1 LRDGYF
7 VALARPI
14 RTHSFEKLK
23 SHNGNFAVNDRMGLS
38 LIAEV
43 MGWPNDQAQATE
55 EYAWLRMMSSVKYDG
70 YSFFRAG
77 IRFVETLATWL
88 KQFEHA
94 DRTAAYD
101 FVKKRLVYFSLPEIQ
116 CLVDNFIP
124 EVVTPNL
131 REVVAANLGVKPYEV
146 WKDSKSAEAF
156 YRRLR
161 KVLFVGLSDGSRID
175 LLRRSNFSRI
185 SQEQVVPSIN
195 VDIEKWRDLNENLVK
210 HNGMGPDEKFEDVYL
225 VDDFTASGTTFI
237 RQIDGKW
244 KGKLKKFNDIVVD
257 ARGELGKEFP
267 IADGYT
273 LHIHHYISSHQARRN
288 LNEKLETT
296 ARDWKEKSFGRY
308 SITEGLI
315 LPETLPLSPSGD
327 AVALSLCDKYYD
339 HALFKRLEKH
349 CREADM
355 DTMKLGYAYCALP
368 VVLEHNTPN
377 NSIPLLWAETTG
389 SDGAHAMQPLFFRRD
404 RHGQ

>member
-1 LRDGYF
+1 
-7 VALARPI
+7 
-14 RTHSFEKLK
+14 
-23 SHNGNFAVNDRMGLS
+23 MGLS

-43 MGWPNDQAQATE
+43 MGWPGDQAEATQ
-55 EYAWLRMMSSVKYDG
+55 EYAWLRMMASVKYDG

-77 IRFVETLATWL
+77 VRFIETLATWL
-88 KQFEHA
+88 KQFDPA
-94 DRTAAYD
+94 DRAAAYV
-101 FVKKRLVYFSLPEIQ
+101 FVKSRLVYLSLPEIQ

-131 REVVAANLGVKPYEV
+131 RAVVALDLGVKPYEV
-146 WKDSKSAEAF
+146 WKDRKGAEAF
-156 YRRLR
+156 DRRLR

-175 LLRRSNFSRI
+175 LLRRNNFSRI
-185 SQEQVVPSIN
+185 SQEQVVPMMN
-195 VDIEKWRDLNENLVK
+195 VDLEKWRDLNDNLVK
-210 HNGMGPDEKFEDVYL
+210 HEGMKPDEKFEDVYL

-244 KGKLKKFNDIVVD
+244 RGKLKKFNDIVID
-257 ARGELGKEFP
+257 ARDQLGAEFP
-267 IADGYT
+267 IADGYS
-273 LHIHHYISSHQARRN
+273 LHIHHYVSSHQARKN
-288 LNEKLETT
+288 LDNRLATA
-296 ARDWKEKSFGRY
+296 ARDWPEKSFGTY

-315 LPETLPLSPSGD
+315 LPEKLPLSKPDDD
-327 AVALSLCDKYYD
+327 AALALCDKYYD

-349 CREADM
+349 CREAGM

-377 NSIPLLWAETTG
+377 NSIPLLWAETVG
-389 SDGAHAMQPLFFRRD
+389 SDGAHAMEPLFFRRD

>member
-1 LRDGYF
+1 
-7 VALARPI
+7 
-14 RTHSFEKLK
+14 
-23 SHNGNFAVNDRMGLS
+23 VNDRMGLS

-43 MGWPNDQAQATE
+43 MGWPNDQARATE

-88 KQFEHA
+88 KHFEHA
-94 DRTAAYD
+94 DREAAYD
-101 FVKKRLVYFSLPEIQ
+101 FIKKRLVYVSFAEIQ
-116 CLVDNFIP
+116 CLVENLIP

-131 REVVAANLGVKPYEV
+131 REVVAADLSVKPYEV
-146 WKDSKSAEAF
+146 WKDRKGAEAF
-156 YRRLR
+156 NRRLR
-161 KVLFVGLSDGSRID
+161 KILFVGLSDGSRID

-185 SQEQVVPSIN
+185 SQEQVVPMMN
-195 VDIEKWRDLNENLVK
+195 VDIEKWRDLNDNLVK
-210 HNGMGPDEKFEDVYL
+210 HEGMKLNEKFEDVYL

-237 RQIDGKW
+237 RQVEGKW
-244 KGKLKKFNDIVVD
+244 KGKLKKFNDIVVG
-257 ARGELGKEFP
+257 ARDELGEEFP
-267 IADGYT
+267 IADGYS

-288 LNEKLETT
+288 LDEKLKIA
-296 ARDWKEKSFGRY
+296 ARDWKEKSFGKY

-315 LPETLPLSPSGD
+315 LPETLPLSQPGD
-327 AVALSLCDKYYD
+327 AVVLGLCGRYYD
-339 HALFKRLEKH
+339 HSLFKRLEKH
-349 CREADM
+349 CREAGM

-377 NSIPLLWAETTG
+377 NSIPLLWAETAG
-389 SDGAHAMQPLFFRRD
+389 ADGAHAMQPLFFRRD

>member
-1 LRDGYF
+1 
-7 VALARPI
+7 
-14 RTHSFEKLK
+14 
-23 SHNGNFAVNDRMGLS
+23 MGLS

-43 MGWPNDQAQATE
+43 MGWPGDQAQATR
-55 EYAWLRMMSSVKYDG
+55 EYAWLRLMSSVKYDG

-77 IRFVETLATWL
+77 VRFIETLATWL
-88 KQFEHA
+88 KQFEHS
-94 DRTAAYD
+94 DRAVAYE
-101 FVKKRLVYFSLPEIQ
+101 FVKQRLVYLSLPEIQ

-131 REVVAANLGVKPYEV
+131 REVVAADLGVRPYEV
-146 WKDSKSAEAF
+146 WKDSKGAEAF
-156 YRRLR
+156 NRRLR

-185 SQEQVVPSIN
+185 SQEQAVPMMN
-195 VDIEKWRDLNENLVK
+195 VDIEKWRDLNDNLVK
-210 HNGMGPDEKFEDVYL
+210 DEGMKPDEKFEDVYL

-244 KGKLKKFNDIVVD
+244 KGKLKKFNDIVGG
-257 ARGELGKEFP
+257 ARAELGKEFP
-267 IADGYT
+267 IADGYA
-273 LHIHHYISSHQARRN
+273 LHVHHYVSSHQARRN
-288 LNEKLETT
+288 LDEKLAMA
-296 ARDWKEKSFGRY
+296 ARDWKEKSFGKY

-315 LPETLPLSPSGD
+315 LPVTLPLSQPGD
-327 AVALSLCDKYYD
+327 AAALGLCETYYD

-349 CREADM
+349 CREAGM
-355 DTMKLGYAYCALP
+355 DTMKIGYAYCALP

-377 NSIPLLWAETTG
+377 NSIPLLWAETAG
-389 SDGAHAMQPLFFRRD
+389 ADGAHAMEPLFFRRD

>member
-1 LRDGYF
+1 
-7 VALARPI
+7 
-14 RTHSFEKLK
+14 
-23 SHNGNFAVNDRMGLS
+23 VNDRMGLS

-43 MGWPNDQAQATE
+43 MGWLDDQAQATQ

-77 IRFVETLATWL
+77 VRFIETLATWL
-88 KQFEHA
+88 KQFEHN
-94 DRTAAYD
+94 DRAAAYH
-101 FVKKRLVYFSLPEIQ
+101 FVKQRLVYLSLPEIQ
-116 CLVDNFIP
+116 CLVENFIP

-131 REVVAANLGVKPYEV
+131 REVVAADLGVRPYEV
-146 WKDSKSAEAF
+146 WKDSEGAKAF
-156 YRRLR
+156 NRRLR

-185 SQEQVVPSIN
+185 SQEQVVPMMN
-195 VDIEKWRDLNENLVK
+195 VDIEKWRDLNDNLMK
-210 HNGMGPDEKFEDVYL
+210 DEGMKPNDKFEDVYL

-237 RQIDGKW
+237 RQVDGKW
-244 KGKLKKFNDIVVD
+244 KGKLKKFNDIVLG
-257 ARGELGKEFP
+257 ARTELGTEFP
-267 IADGYT
+267 IADEYA
-273 LHIHHYISSHQARRN
+273 LHVHHYVSSHQARRT
-288 LNEKLETT
+288 LDEKLAMA
-296 ARDWKEKSFGRY
+296 ARDWKEKSFGKY

-315 LPETLPLSPSGD
+315 LPVTLPLSQPGD
-327 AVALSLCDKYYD
+327 VAALALCEKYYD

-349 CREADM
+349 CREAGM

-377 NSIPLLWAETTG
+377 NSVPLLWAETAG
-389 SDGAHAMQPLFFRRD
+389 ADGAHAMEPLFFRRD

>member
-1 LRDGYF
+1 M
-7 VALARPI
+7 
-14 RTHSFEKLK
+14 
-23 SHNGNFAVNDRMGLS
+23 NDRMGLS

-43 MGWPNDQAQATE
+43 MGWPGDQVRATQ

-88 KQFEHA
+88 KQFDHA
-94 DRTAAYD
+94 DRAAAYE
-101 FVKKRLVYFSLPEIQ
+101 FVKRRLVYLSLPEIQ
-116 CLVDNFIP
+116 CLVENFIP

-131 REVVAANLGVKPYEV
+131 REVVAADLGVKPYEV
-146 WKDSKSAEAF
+146 WKDSKGADAF
-156 YRRLR
+156 NRRRR

-175 LLRRSNFSRI
+175 LLRRSNFARI
-185 SQEQVVPSIN
+185 SQEQVVPMMN
-195 VDIEKWRDLNENLVK
+195 VDIEKWRDLNDNLVK
-210 HNGMGPDEKFEDVYL
+210 HEGMKPDEKFEDVYL

-237 RQIDGKW
+237 RQVEGKW

-257 ARGELGKEFP
+257 ARSELGKEFP

-273 LHIHHYISSHQARRN
+273 LHIHHYVSSHQARQN
-288 LNEKLETT
+288 LNEKLKT
-296 ARDWKEKSFGRY
+296 AASDWKEKSFSKY

-315 LPETLPLSPSGD
+315 LPETLPLSKPQD
-327 AVALSLCDKYYD
+327 VVALGLCDKYYD
-339 HALFKRLEKH
+339 HALFMRLEKH
-349 CREADM
+349 CREAGM

-377 NSIPLLWAETTG
+377 NSIPILWAETAG
-389 SDGAHAMQPLFFRRD
+389 AAGAHAMQPLFFRRD